1 MCVAGIL
8 GIFSIRRD
16 TIAVHRSIWILKT
29 HLGNILRI
37 VLGQVHALQSA
48 KGKNAVLMV
57 VVVRAVIA
65 RAVAYAFH
73 TIVLRLILNP
83 VLVLKPRVR
92 RPVLRI

>member
-1 MCVAGIL
+1 MCVVGIL
-8 GIFSIRRD
+8 GISGIYPD
-16 TIAVHRSIWILKT
+16 TTAVHRSISSLKT

-37 VLGQVHALQSA
+37 VLGQVHALQTA

-65 RAVAYAFH
+65 RAAAYAFH

-83 VLVLKPRVR
+83 VLVLKPRVHC
-92 RPVLRI
+92 PVLRV